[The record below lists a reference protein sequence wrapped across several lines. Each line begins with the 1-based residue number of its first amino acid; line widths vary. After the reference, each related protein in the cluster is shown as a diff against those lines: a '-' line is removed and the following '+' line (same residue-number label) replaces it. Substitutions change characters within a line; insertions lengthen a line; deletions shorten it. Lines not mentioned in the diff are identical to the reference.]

1 MNTILEV
8 KHLKKYF
15 ETKAGLLHAVD
26 DVSFSVE
33 KGETL
38 GVVGESGC
46 GKSTLGR
53 TIQHLLDA
61 KTHGC
66 LHNQRAGGTIEHE
79 QSFDEQ
85 GYKGQQQI
93 DDGTSQRDQN
103 DAFFSVFIIVGYG
116 IFLPRSGCSGK

>member
-61 KTHGC
+61 TDGAILFKGRDVTHLLLGIAQPAFLCGC
-66 LHNQRAGGTIEHE
+66 MNAHI
-79 QSFDEQ
+79 
-85 GYKGQQQI
+85 QI
-93 DDGTSQRDQN
+93 LLCRE
-103 DAFFSVFIIVGYG
+103 
-116 IFLPRSGCSGK
+116 